1 MRLQKGEYMDK
12 EITNVENDLKYLM
25 QIYRDKIKDVD
36 RDISMWEKD
45 LTERDIAEKEIKEIN
60 ALISKKQSR
69 RDDYIRIVDSLECA
83 YMCVWES
90 DKGLAN
96 SQLNALQSENEMLKE
111 TVRLNVQK
119 IEQYMKHCSDCSSSH
134 KA

>member
-1 MRLQKGEYMDK
+1 MNK
-12 EITNVENDLKYLM
+12 EIVIVENDLKGLM
-25 QIYRDKIKDVD
+25 QIYGDKIKDVD

-45 LTERDIAEKEIKEIN
+45 LTERDITEKEIKEIN

-69 RDDYIRIVDSLECA
+69 RDDYVRIIDSLKYA

-90 DKGLAN
+90 SKDFAN
-96 SQLNALQSENEMLKE
+96 GSQLYALQSENEMLKE

-119 IEQYMKHCSDCSSSH
+119 IEQYMKNCSVCSSSH
-134 KA
+134 KE